1 MEIEADRVM
10 LARVPQRTE
19 EAMTATFLVL
29 PILLAAAATV
39 EPLALP
45 DAGGSIGF
53 DDLRYSPELHKL
65 LVPGGR
71 SGRLYLADPE
81 SRAVEA
87 IAGFTAS
94 GEGGRGHSE
103 GTTSADGGDGLL
115 FASDRGQRAL
125 MVVDPAS
132 RRIVARVTLGAVPDY
147 VRWVAPLGEVWVTE
161 PGAKAIETYRL
172 EGKAPPK
179 LVPAGKIEVADGPES
194 LEIDV
199 PRRRAYANTWH
210 DVTVAIDLPSRA
222 IVSRWNNGCQGARG
236 LAVDETRGLAF
247 VGCTEGA
254 AVTLDVEHGGK
265 PVGRAP
271 AGKGVDVIAFS
282 RKLSHLYVPGAQAAT
297 LTVVGVGARGEL
309 SVLGTAATAPEAHCV
324 AADDQGN
331 AWLCDPG
338 KGRLLLFRDPYPA
351 SR

>member
-1 MEIEADRVM
+1 
-10 LARVPQRTE
+10 
-19 EAMTATFLVL
+19 MTATFLVL
-29 PILLAAAATV
+29 PILLAAAGTV

-132 RRIVARVTLGAVPDY
+132 MRIVARVTLGAVPDY
-147 VRWVAPLGEVWVTE
+147 VRWVAPLGEVWVT
-161 PGAKAIETYRL
+161 
-172 EGKAPPK
+172 APPK
-179 LVPAGKIEVADGPES
+179 LVLAGKIEVADGPES

-210 DVTVAIDLPSRA
+210 DVTVAIDLRSRA

-309 SVLGTAATAPEAHCV
+309 SVLGTAATAPQAHCV

-338 KGRLLLFRDPYPA
+338 KGRLLVFRDPYPA